1 MNDFN
6 QSGTQLTLGFEEY
19 PDLKTSII
27 PDFNQ
32 VISKKIDTLKQNSG
46 FDPYKIMVQKKQLN
60 DGEIEDNT
68 PKKTWPEKD
77 IKVLED
83 FCEKHGIVGF
93 NCGRMSP
100 IAALAFLKQKL
111 GIVDGSLEERIPYG
125 YEKIGINSSNY
136 PYANVTKKKM
146 ILNG

>member
-6 QSGTQLTLGFEEY
+6 QSETQLSLGFEEY

-32 VISKKIDTLKQNSG
+32 VISKKVETIKNN
-46 FDPYKIMVQKKQLN
+46 FDPYKLMVKKKEV
-60 DGEIEDNT
+60 DSGEVEDNT
-68 PKKTWPEKD
+68 PKQTWPEKD
-77 IKVLED
+77 IQTLED
-83 FCEKHGIVGF
+83 FCKQYGIAGF

-111 GIVDGSLEERIPYG
+111 GIADGPLEERIPYG
-125 YEKIGINSSNY
+125 YEKIVTNSSKT
-136 PYANVTKKKM
+136 PVSKKM
-146 ILNG
+146 LIKG